1 MVLCIWG
8 TTSDSYSQRVLD
20 LTSTL
25 LNMLIHIATLQMAI
39 HILQEHM
46 LVVTNHSSTRY
57 AGFGRENREM
67 SEQQRN
73 FVKET
78 KMLITFKR
86 GIRQAVMAALEAK
99 GGKTY
104 NPK

>member
-1 MVLCIWG
+1 M
-8 TTSDSYSQRVLD
+8 
-20 LTSTL
+20 LT
-25 LNMLIHIATLQMAI
+25 HIATLQIAA

-46 LVVTNHSSTRY
+46 LVVANHSSTRY

-78 KMLITFKR
+78 KK
-86 GIRQAVMAALEAK
+86 
-99 GGKTY
+99 
-104 NPK
+104 